1 MKTLLTLA
9 AAFACAF
16 HLAGAAVRLPASPMA
31 PPPSMTV
38 QAD

>member
-16 HLAGAAVRLPASPMA
+16 HLVGAKVRLPVIA
-31 PPPSMTV
+31 PRPPAAVTFQV
-38 QAD
+38 N